1 MTAKDSNFPIAEHD
15 WQSQSY
21 VDEWIS
27 RDVQRDGVRRP
38 RLREMLSL
46 ASLERD
52 SAVAV
57 LDVGGGYGVVSE
69 EILRAF
75 PQARVTLQDYSQPML
90 DHARRQLS
98 GYGDRISYVA
108 ADLCDPS
115 WIDRVAGPF
124 DLIVSAIAIHNLG
137 NLERISACYGGIVR
151 LLKPG
156 SSFLDYD
163 LFEIVGGVALHMKLL
178 KAAGFVQV
186 DCIWQQTPAAII
198 AAHSHI

>member
-1 MTAKDSNFPIAEHD
+1 MTAKDSNFRIAEHD

-75 PQARVTLQDYSQPML
+75 PQVRVTLQDYSQPML

-98 GYGDRISYVA
+98 GYGDRVSYVA

-124 DLIVSAIAIHNLG
+124 DLIVSAIAIHNLA

-178 KAAGFVQV
+178 KAVGFARV
-186 DCIWQQTPAAII
+186 DCTWQQTPAAII